1 MKHKLILIV
10 VLMFEIV
17 LCFIFCLS
25 KKITK
30 YNSWV
35 QTKAVVNDVD
45 YYEKS
50 RVPAKNKNKNY
61 YVVFIDYANLS
72 KHIRFA
78 DYKPDF
84 KENDEIIVKYNP
96 NNPENVVYI
105 PYEEHCVA
113 VKKRNTILSFL
124 TAIVITIVMFI
135 ANRKKSNTDIR

>member
-1 MKHKLILIV
+1 MKNKLTLIV
-10 VLMFEIV
+10 VLLFEIV

-25 KKITK
+25 KNTTK

-35 QTKAVVNDVD
+35 QTKAVVNGVD

-50 RVPAKNKNKNY
+50 RVPAKNKDKNY

-113 VKKRNTILSFL
+113 IKKRNTILLFL
-124 TAIVITIVMFI
+124 AAIVITLVMFI
-135 ANRKKSNTDIR
+135 ANIKKPNVDIK